1 MAAEKPKKARGKPS
15 KFTEELAEQ
24 ILARLSD
31 GEPLA
36 QIIRSDGM
44 PGLTTWYDWCSAR
57 PELSERFGRARDAGF
72 DMIAMDALRIAD
84 TPELG
89 TITKLKDG
97 AKEITQEDMLGH
109 RKLQVETRLKLLA
122 KWDPRRYGDKIALGG
137 ATDLPP
143 VQTNTQVTL
152 DPSEAYK
159 ALLGG

>member
-1 MAAEKPKKARGKPS
+1 MAAAKPKKPHGRPS
-15 KFTEELAEQ
+15 KFSDELVEQ
-24 ILARLSD
+24 ILARLSE

-36 QIIRSDGM
+36 QILRSDGM
-44 PGLTTWYDWCSAR
+44 PGLTTWYDWCNAR

-84 TPELG
+84 TPEIG
-89 TITKLKDG
+89 QIVKTKPDG
-97 AKEITQEDMLGH
+97 KEVTQEDMLGH

-137 ATDLPP
+137 APDLPP